1 LRIFDTFGT
10 VLAVSSCRT
19 ALVPLLPKPA
29 SFHPFFIPPPD
40 KNAMF
45 PSLVS
50 RPKGRLVSLLIL
62 FVFGSAIGLPGLQA
76 QQSGAILGEWL
87 NADED
92 AKVTIY
98 QEGDRYFGKVS
109 WLKNPK
115 DDNGKPRVDEENPK
129 SDLRSRPIMGL
140 VLLQDF
146 RFDDGEWKGG
156 SIYDPKNGKTY
167 DCYMALREDGR
178 LKIRGFV
185 MGMRALGRTTYWTR

>member
-1 LRIFDTFGT
+1 MQF
-10 VLAVSSCRT
+10 SSRSTIPNVRRT
-19 ALVPLLPKPA
+19 
-29 SFHPFFIPPPD
+29 
-40 KNAMF
+40 
-45 PSLVS
+45 PSL
-50 RPKGRLVSLLIL
+50 SLFPTRVRRIGALL
-62 FVFGSAIGLPGLQA
+62 FFGLASLALAPQLQA
-76 QQSGAILGEWL
+76 QGANAILGEWL

-109 WLKNPK
+109 WLKNPT

-129 SDLRSRPIMGL
+129 AELRTRPIKGL

-146 RFDDGEWKGG
+146 RYDDGEWKGG

-167 DCYMALREDGR
+167 DCYMDLKDDGR